1 MLNKTG
7 QKDLVLDYNKM
18 IETILEE
25 KEEITFEKLR
35 DMIEEKKRKVGAG
48 YLTDQGALFLVAA
61 DLGVSFDKTNR
72 PENNI
77 KDLFVGARDITT
89 IGRVISIHPIRSFLK
104 RDSNQETKNR
114 IIVVYDKDSS
124 IKIKLWDEFVN
135 IPEQSGIAVGD
146 LVKISKG
153 QVKSGMDGKPI
164 INLSGS
170 GTIEHVPEEEKHNVP
185 TIEEIT
191 TTIDT
196 LASPKENLVILGT
209 INTDPRISEF
219 TNIRGEHSKSLQFET
234 TNDSNSRQIRTI
246 IWNINE
252 ENIPK
257 TLTTNQKIK
266 LIGVKAKEGN
276 PNYGNG
282 DIEIHGDEGTTIDFI
297 DSEKTVDSY
306 MLRIMSFNEYN
317 NEDKINCI
325 AVDENEKYYMVN
337 INKNLFDIEINP
349 DDIIE
354 CFPTRILGN
363 TIEISTQDAYIQVIN
378 EDKNIPLSS
387 SLDTK
392 IKNIGVSNRPFFI
405 EAIILQSPNTMD
417 INTKGGETI
426 PVTDT
431 IVGDD
436 TGEIRLV
443 AWRETSRELRNLNIG
458 ERIMIKA
465 VAATTSREGKT
476 ELTLRPY
483 SSITKIS

>member
-1 MLNKTG
+1 
-7 QKDLVLDYNKM
+7 M
-18 IETILEE
+18 IEIILEE

-61 DLGVSFDKTNR
+61 DLGVSFDKANKS
-72 PENNI
+72 ENSI
-77 KDLFVGARDITT
+77 KDLFVGARDIST
-89 IGRVISIHPIRSFLK
+89 IGRILSIHPIRSFLK

-114 IIVVYDKDSS
+114 IIIIYDKESS

-135 IPEQSGIAVGD
+135 IPEQIGITIGD

-164 INLSGS
+164 INLSGN
-170 GTIEHVPEEEKHNVP
+170 GTIEHLPDEKKHNIP

-196 LASPKENLVILGT
+196 LDAPKENLVISG
-209 INTDPRISEF
+209 IIKTDPRISGF

-234 TNDSNSRQIRTI
+234 TNDINSRQIRTI

-257 TLTTNQKIK
+257 SLTANQKIK
-266 LIGVKAKEGN
+266 LIGVKVKAGN

-282 DIEIHGDEGTTIDFI
+282 DLEIHGDEGTAIDFI
-297 DSEKTVDSY
+297 DNEKTVDSY
-306 MLRIMSFNEYN
+306 VLRIISFNEDN

-325 AVDENEKYYMVN
+325 AVDESQKYYIVN
-337 INKNLFDIEINP
+337 INKNLFDIEINQ
-349 DDIIE
+349 DDIVE

-363 TIEISTQDAYIQVIN
+363 TIEITSQDSYIQVIN
-378 EDKNIPLSS
+378 EDKDIPLSS

-392 IKNIGVSNRPFFI
+392 IKNIEVSNNPYFI

-417 INTKGGETI
+417 INTKSGETVQ
-426 PVTDT
+426 VTDT
-431 IVGDD
+431 IIGDD

-443 AWRETSRELRNLNIG
+443 AWRETSKELKNLSIG
-458 ERIMIKA
+458 ERIMVKA

-476 ELTLRPY
+476 ELTLKPY

>member
-1 MLNKTG
+1 M
-7 QKDLVLDYNKM
+7 VLDYNKM
-18 IETILEE
+18 IEIILEE

-61 DLGVSFDKTNR
+61 DLGVSFDKANKS
-72 PENNI
+72 ENSI
-77 KDLFVGARDITT
+77 KDLFVGARDIST
-89 IGRVISIHPIRSFLK
+89 IGRILSIHPIRSFLK

-114 IIVVYDKDSS
+114 IIIIYDKESS

-135 IPEQSGIAVGD
+135 LPEQVGITIGD

-164 INLSGS
+164 INLSGN
-170 GTIEHVPEEEKHNVP
+170 GTIELLPDEKKHNIP

-191 TTIDT
+191 TTIDILDT
-196 LASPKENLVILGT
+196 PKENLVITG
-209 INTDPRISEF
+209 IIKTDPRISGF

-257 TLTTNQKIK
+257 SLTANQKIK
-266 LIGVKAKEGN
+266 LIGVKVKAGN

-282 DIEIHGDEGTTIDFI
+282 DLEIHGDEGTAIDFI
-297 DSEKTVDSY
+297 DNEKTVDSY
-306 MLRIMSFNEYN
+306 ILRIISFNDNN

-325 AVDENEKYYMVN
+325 AVDESQKYYLVN
-337 INKNLFDIEINP
+337 INKNLFDIEINQ

-363 TIEISTQDAYIQVIN
+363 TIEISSQDSYIQVIN

-387 SLDTK
+387 TLDTK
-392 IKNIGVSNRPFFI
+392 IKDIEVSNNPYFI

-417 INTKGGETI
+417 INTKSGETVQ
-426 PVTDT
+426 VTDT
-431 IVGDD
+431 IIGDD

-443 AWRETSRELRNLNIG
+443 AWRETSRELKNLNIG
-458 ERIMIKA
+458 ERIMVKA
-465 VAATTSREGKT
+465 VSATTSREGKT
-476 ELTLRPY
+476 ELTLKPY